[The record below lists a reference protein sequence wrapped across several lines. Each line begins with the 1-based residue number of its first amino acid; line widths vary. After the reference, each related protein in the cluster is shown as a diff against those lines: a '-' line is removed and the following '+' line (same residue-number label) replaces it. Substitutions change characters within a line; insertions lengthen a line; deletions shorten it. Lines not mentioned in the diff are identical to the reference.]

1 MSNQESFKAN
11 YELLQNIANQLTNSQ
26 SVDIDQL
33 VPMVDQATKAYQ
45 NCKSRLEAVEK
56 ALAKRL
62 DTPEYNQQQQQSAP
76 NISSEPADYYNPGED
91 PYGEPP
97 F

>member
-1 MSNQESFKAN
+1 MQNSESFKQN
-11 YELLQNIANQLTNSQ
+11 YEVLQTIANQLTNSQ
-26 SVDIDQL
+26 NVDIDQL

-45 NCKSRLEAVEK
+45 NCKSRLDAVEK

-62 DTPEYNQQQQQSAP
+62 DSQDFEPQNSVATQQTVP
-76 NISSEPADYYNPGED
+76 VDEGL
-91 PYGEPP
+91 P